1 MAEAASATARIH
13 PVILSGGT
21 GSRLWPLSRELYPK
35 QLLPLHTLRSM
46 LLDTALRVHGADT
59 CFAAPLIVCNF
70 EHRFIVAEQARDGGI
85 TPRAVVL
92 EPVGRNTAPAVAAA
106 ALILAAEDPE
116 ALMLVLPS
124 DHVIG
129 DVAAFHGAVDT
140 AAKAAAAGNL
150 VTFGIKPEGPE
161 TGYGYIKRGEPLAGV
176 TGCFKV
182 ASFVEKPNLKKA
194 KAYVADGLHAWN
206 SGMFL
211 FKAGRFIAE
220 LERFRPAILT
230 ACRQAIDKGQRD
242 LDFFRL
248 ETEAFAACES
258 DSIDYAVM
266 ERTESAVVVPAD
278 FGWSDVGSWSA
289 LWEIGLKDAD
299 GNVAMGDVM
308 TDDTRDSYLRTEE
321 DILLAAVGLRDVIVV
336 VTDDAVLV
344 ADKSRA
350 QEVKNIVT
358 KLKDQARS
366 EHRRHRIV
374 YRPWGHY
381 QTVDAGGNFRVNHI
395 MIKPGAKMSLQSHK
409 RRAEHWV
416 IVGGTALVTRDD
428 QHLTMTENQSIYIPV
443 GTRHRLENAG
453 KEPLRVIE
461 VQSGGYLG
469 EDDITRHDDA
479 YDAY

>member
-1 MAEAASATARIH
+1 MAETASAAMRIH

-35 QLLPLHTLRSM
+35 QLLPLHTQNSM
-46 LLDTALRVHGADT
+46 LLDTALRVHGAG
-59 CFAAPLIVCNF
+59 FAPPMIVCNI
-70 EHRFIVAEQARDGGI
+70 EHRFIVAEQARDGGVG
-85 TPRAVVL
+85 PQAVVL

-106 ALILAAEDPE
+106 ALMLTGEDPE

-124 DHVIG
+124 DHVIA
-129 DVAAFHGAVDT
+129 DVAAFHRAIAI
-140 AAKAAAAGNL
+140 AAQAAAGGAL
-150 VTFGIKPEGPE
+150 VTFGITPEGPE
-161 TGYGYIKRGEPLAGV
+161 TGYGYIKRGEPIAGV
-176 TGCFKV
+176 KGCFKV
-182 ASFVEKPNLKKA
+182 ASFVEKPDLETA

-211 FKAGRFIAE
+211 FKAGRFIEE

-248 ETEAFAACES
+248 DAEAFTACEA

-266 ERTESAVVVPAD
+266 ERTSAAVVVPAD

-289 LWEIGLKDAD
+289 LWEIGEKDGD
-299 GNVAMGDVM
+299 GNVALGDVM
-308 TDDTRDSYLRTEE
+308 TEDTRDSYLRTED
-321 DILLAAVGLRDVIVV
+321 DILLATVGLRDAIVV

-358 KLKDQARS
+358 QLKSQERS

-381 QTVDAGGNFRVNHI
+381 QTVDAGGNFRVNHL

-453 KEPLRVIE
+453 QEPLRVIE
-461 VQSGGYLG
+461 VQSGAYLG
-469 EDDITRHDDA
+469 EDDITRHVDA
-479 YDAY
+479 Y